1 MKTRFPTPRVVVSGC
16 LDFEACR
23 YNGQR
28 IPFDLIRELEPYV
41 KYVPICPEVEIGLG
55 IPREPIRLVTGKNA
69 PRLVQPA
76 TELDVTAEMNTFS
89 TSFLAKSGDVDG
101 FILKSRSPS
110 CGLHGV
116 KVYDGPETTS
126 NNGRAPG
133 LFAAEVMVQYPGAAM
148 EDEGRLRNYRIREHF
163 LTKLF
168 GLAQLRCV
176 SSMRELVAFHTE
188 YKLVLMTYNQKKMR
202 DLGRLV
208 GNAGRERLDQ
218 ILPAYRMGF
227 GLALRTAPRYT
238 TVINTVEHAYG
249 HMSDKLKAGEKN
261 FFQQQL
267 KRYKDGRLPVS
278 ALTSLVHA
286 WAVRFE
292 VGYLLE
298 QSFFQP
304 YPAELASLSD
314 SGKGRLRRG
323 V

>member
-1 MKTRFPTPRVVVSGC
+1 MNTQFATPHVVVSGC

-55 IPREPIRLVTGKNA
+55 TPRDPIRLVKGNDA
-69 PRLVQPA
+69 PQLVQPA
-76 TELDVTAEMNTFS
+76 TGRDVTEEMDAFS
-89 TSFLAKSGDVDG
+89 TSFLAESGDVDG

-116 KVYDGPETTS
+116 KVYDGPETNS
-126 NNGRAPG
+126 NNGRSPG
-133 LFAAEVMVQYPGAAM
+133 RFAAAVVAQYPGAAM

-168 GLAQLRCV
+168 GLARLRCA

-188 YKLVLMTYNQKKMR
+188 YKFVLMTYNQQKMR
-202 DLGRLV
+202 ELGRLV
-208 GNAGRERLDQ
+208 ANAGGQSLDQ
-218 ILPAYRMGF
+218 ILPAYRGGF
-227 GLALRTAPRYT
+227 GLALRIAPRYT

-249 HMSDKLKAGEKN
+249 YMSDKLNAGEKS
-261 FFQQQL
+261 FYRRQL
-267 KRYKDGRLPVS
+267 ERYRNGRLPVS
-278 ALTSLVHA
+278 ALTSLVHV

-292 VGYLLE
+292 VSYLLE

-304 YPAELASLSD
+304 YPDELASLSD
-314 SGKGRLRRG
+314 SGKGRLSRG